1 MDTPF
6 TQRLDGEAARRG
18 GVPPGTDDAFARLVR
33 ELAVGRRARTQGL
46 KGAARAYVLARLH
59 HEARAPLVCVAPD
72 EEAADALAADLAFF
86 LGGTGTLLTPGVLR
100 LPADEVLPY
109 DELSPDAAAVTERL
123 GALHHLSRGTRFP
136 ALVLSLRALYRRVLS
151 PGVVSGLTDRVEVGQ
166 DHDRDELAR
175 KLARMGYQNSP
186 LVEDVGTFSV
196 RGGLL
201 DVFSP
206 LYDKPVR
213 LEFFGDTI
221 DSIRAFDPQT
231 QRTVDAMKSV
241 DLVPA
246 RELLLT
252 EDTRPRAEAAAR
264 EVADRINLPT
274 IQLRERLEALREGL
288 PGFGL
293 EGLLPGLFE
302 GGLATV
308 FDFLGPWSAEAPVFY
323 LDDPLA
329 LERAAD
335 ELWGELERSF
345 AAAEERKDLVLPPA
359 EHFLTRDA
367 VAERLG
373 RFRVVEG
380 GGLSLTQ
387 SEQAPVAF
395 TFGGT
400 QDLREAIL
408 AHHGEEGALTPLVE
422 RLQRWRDTR
431 VACAVACGTLSQADR
446 LKRLLLDRNVMVKVH
461 TEPLADALALYDP
474 AVWAHLFT
482 GEVSQGFVDGVGGLA
497 LLSDEEIFG
506 VRARRRVRR
515 NKKLDAF
522 SAGFGD
528 LKEGDLIVHT
538 DFGIGRYAG
547 LTKMEVNHVP
557 GDFLVL
563 EYAGRDKIYLPV
575 GRMRLIQKFTG
586 GDPDKVQLDKLG
598 GTSWEKTKKRVKEQL
613 LKMAAELLQ
622 IAAARKAHPG
632 HAFSAPDRYFAQFEA
647 DFEFEETPDQAKAI
661 EDVLADMQK
670 PEPMDRLVC
679 GDVGYGKTEV
689 AMRAAFKASLDRKQ
703 VAVLVPTTV
712 LAQQHFLSFK
722 KRFKDYPVTVEVISG
737 LKKPPEV
744 REILKRA
751 KEGRV
756 DILIGTHKLL
766 AGDVTFKDLGLMIV
780 DEEQRFG
787 VKQKEALKK
796 WRSQIDVLTLTA
808 TPIPRTLHMSMSGVR
823 DMSIIATPPQD
834 RRAIRTF
841 VMKYDTQVIKEAIER
856 EVARGGQVF
865 FVHNRVESLASVE
878 QELQQLVPKMSI
890 GVAHGQM
897 GEGQLEK
904 VMLEFT
910 ERKHQVLLCTAIIES
925 GIDISS
931 ANTMIVNRAD
941 QFGLAQLYQLRGRVG
956 RSKERAYA
964 YLLVPTRRALTKDA
978 QRRLEVL
985 QNFTELGAGFSIASH
1000 DLEIRGAG
1008 NLLGEKQSGAIAEIG
1023 FDLYAQLMEEAVAEL
1038 QGQPPKVQLEPDVVL
1053 PVPALIP
1060 DDYVPDVH
1068 QRLVFYKR
1076 FSQAGTP
1083 DEVTDLR
1090 AELVDR
1096 YGEAPD
1102 EVDHLSELTLLKIDM
1117 RDLRLRAMEVSSA
1130 RVVVTLGAD
1139 ALLDGVKVAGLV
1151 QRSKG
1156 YYRLT
1161 PDMKLIARPAQALQN
1176 QDLLAEARKVL
1187 RDLDT
1192 CSLPQA

>member
-6 TQRLDGEAARRG
+6 TQRRDDEAAQPG
-18 GVPPGTDDAFARLVR
+18 GVPLVAGDTFARLLA
-33 ELAVGRRARTQGL
+33 ELRPGHRARTQGL
-46 KGAARAYVLARLH
+46 KGSARGHVLARLH
-59 HEARAPLVCVAPD
+59 REARAPLVCVAAD

-86 LGGTGTLLTPGVLR
+86 LGGTGTLLRPSVLR

-109 DELSPDAAAVTERL
+109 DELSPEAVAVTERL
-123 GALHHLSRGTRFP
+123 GALFHLSQGTRFP
-136 ALVLSLRALYRRVLS
+136 VLVLSLRALHRRVLR
-151 PGVVSGLTDRVEVGQ
+151 PDVMAALTDRVVVGQ
-166 DHDRDELAR
+166 EYDRDALAR
-175 KLARMGYQNSP
+175 KLSRMGYQNSP
-186 LVEDVGTFSV
+186 MVEDVGTFSV

-221 DSIRAFDPQT
+221 DSIRAFDPES
-231 QRTVDAMKSV
+231 QRTVDALKEV

-264 EVADRINLPT
+264 EVAEHINLPT
-274 IQLRERLEALREGL
+274 IQLRERLDALREGM

-293 EGLLPGLFE
+293 EGLLPALFE

-308 FDFLGPWSAEAPVFY
+308 FDFLRTWSPEAPVFY
-323 LDDPLA
+323 LDDPLE
-329 LERAAD
+329 LGRAAD
-335 ELWGELERSF
+335 ALWDELERTF
-345 AAAEERKDLVLPPA
+345 VAAEERKDLVRPPA
-359 EHFLTRDA
+359 EHFLSREA
-367 VAERLG
+367 VAELLG
-373 RFRVVEG
+373 GYRVVEG

-387 SEQAPVAF
+387 SEKPPVLF
-395 TFGGT
+395 QFGGT

-408 AHHGEEGALTPLVE
+408 AHHGEEGALSPLVD
-422 RLQRWRDTR
+422 RLQRWRDSG

-446 LKRLLLDRNVMVKVH
+446 LKRLLLDRDVMVKVH
-461 TEPLADALALYDP
+461 TEPMTDASVLYEP
-474 AVWAHLFT
+474 SVWAHLFT
-482 GEVSQGFVDGVGGLA
+482 GEVSQGFVDGSGGLA
-497 LLSDEEIFG
+497 VLSDEEIFG
-506 VRARRRVRR
+506 VRARRRVKRG
-515 NKKLDAF
+515 KKLDAF
-522 SAGFGD
+522 AAGFKD

-538 DFGIGRYAG
+538 DFGIGRYSG
-547 LTKMEVNHVP
+547 LTKMQVNGVP

-586 GDPDKVQLDKLG
+586 GNPDTIQLDKLG
-598 GTSWEKTKKRVKEQL
+598 TTSWEKTKKRVKEQL

-622 IAAARKAHPG
+622 IAASRRAHPG
-632 HAFSAPDRYFAQFEA
+632 HSFSAPDRYFAQFEA

-689 AMRAAFKASLDRKQ
+689 AMRAAFKATLDRKQ

-712 LAQQHFLSFK
+712 LAQQHFLSFR
-722 KRFKDYPVTVEVISG
+722 KRFNDYPVTVEVISG

-744 REILKRA
+744 RDILKRA
-751 KEGRV
+751 KEGKV

-766 AGDVTFKDLGLMIV
+766 GGEVAFKDLGLMIV

-787 VKQKEALKK
+787 VKQKESLKK

-841 VMKYDTQVIKEAIER
+841 VMKYDAMVVKEAIER

-865 FVHNRVESLASVE
+865 FVHNRVESLPSME
-878 QELQQLVPKMSI
+878 QQLRELVPQLSV

-964 YLLVPTRRALTKDA
+964 YLLVPTRRAVTRDA

-1023 FDLYAQLMEEAVAEL
+1023 FDMYAQLLEEAVAEL
-1038 QGQPPKVQLEPDVVL
+1038 QGQPPKVQIEPDVTL
-1053 PVPALIP
+1053 PMPALIP
-1060 DDYVPDVH
+1060 DDYVSDVH

-1076 FSQAGTP
+1076 FSQAGHP

-1117 RDLRLRAMEVSSA
+1117 RDLRLRGLEVGTQ
-1130 RVVVTLGAD
+1130 RLVVTLGAD
-1139 ALLDGVKVAGLV
+1139 ALLDGPKVAGLV

-1161 PDMKLIARPAQALQN
+1161 PDMKLIARVAQGLQGH
-1176 QDLLAEARKVL
+1176 DLIAEARKVL
-1187 RDLDT
+1187 RDLDH
-1192 CSLPQA
+1192 CSLPRS